1 MAWHACTCILTLRAS
16 ITPLVNLSGT
26 AAHYWFCWISALSGW
41 NNYLC
46 RQGRHA
52 GSIMCPLSPVW
63 SRWGGGPGQ
72 HWTIML
78 LLGLYNKNF
87 NCKNKAIWTP
97 NFEKF
102 IFENHCTVNP
112 SPFWIREKAHFV
124 SEGGRIAEFVPF
136 TVLQSEG
143 VNVLFPLHKKILGRF
158 AASV

>member
-97 NFEKF
+97 NFE
-102 IFENHCTVNP
+102 IFFFFRIVAQCHFSLLDQRKGSFCDWRREILSYLYHLPLYKVKVSMFFFP
-112 SPFWIREKAHFV
+112 SKKKSR
-124 SEGGRIAEFVPF
+124 
-136 TVLQSEG
+136 
-143 VNVLFPLHKKILGRF
+143 PLRGL
-158 AASV
+158 V